1 MFCKNVLLP
10 TLLRMEVSATV
21 FMIGTASPPE
31 YTLSG
36 GYKTG
41 AAGSFPKGLSSR
53 PLVACCWVFAH
64 SNMLT

>member
-1 MFCKNVLLP
+1 MFCKIVMLP
-10 TLLRMEVSATV
+10 TLLRMEVSATI

-41 AAGSFPKGLSSR
+41 VAGNFPKGLSSR
-53 PLVACCWVFAH
+53 PLVACFTLIC
-64 SNMLT
+64 

>member
-1 MFCKNVLLP
+1 MFCENVLLP

-21 FMIGTASPPE
+21 FIIGKALPPE

-53 PLVACCWVFAH
+53 PLVASAGYL
-64 SNMLT
+64 LTLIC

>member
-1 MFCKNVLLP
+1 
-10 TLLRMEVSATV
+10 MEVSATV
-21 FMIGTASPPE
+21 FMIGTASPLE

-53 PLVACCWVFAH
+53 PLVACFTLIC
-64 SNMLT
+64 

>member
-1 MFCKNVLLP
+1 MFCNNVLLP
-10 TLLRMEVSATV
+10 TLLRMEVSAIV

-36 GYKTG
+36 GYKMG

-53 PLVACCWVFAH
+53 PFVACFTLIC
-64 SNMLT
+64 